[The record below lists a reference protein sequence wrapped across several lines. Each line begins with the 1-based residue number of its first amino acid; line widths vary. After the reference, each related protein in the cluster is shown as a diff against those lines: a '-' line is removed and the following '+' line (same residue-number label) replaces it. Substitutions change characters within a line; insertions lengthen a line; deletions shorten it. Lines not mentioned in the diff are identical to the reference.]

1 VADISGLS
9 HLTLTVS
16 DVEKSTAWWT
26 ELLGIQ
32 KLFEG
37 VEDGI
42 TFTVNIHPDSALIIG
57 LRSHESGPGDRF
69 DETRTGLDHF
79 AFHVDSRA
87 ELEKWASRLDELGI
101 THSGIKDVDYG
112 SIITFRDPDNI
123 QAEFFAMPGT

>member
-1 VADISGLS
+1 MPDLEGYS

-16 DVEKSTAWWT
+16 DVDRSTEWWT

-32 KLFEG
+32 LLWADE
-37 VEDGI
+37 EDGI
-42 TFTVNIHPDSALIIG
+42 KYTVNVHPRANLILG
-57 LRSHESGPGDRF
+57 FRTHEKGPGDRF

-79 AFHVDSRA
+79 AFHVESRA
-87 ELEKWASRLDELGI
+87 ELEKWVGRLDELGI
-101 THSGIKDVDYG
+101 EHSGIKDVTYG